1 MNKQFYTIPEVAQ
14 ILGISRIAV
23 FKKVKAGKIKAIK
36 IGEIYAIP
44 REELGIILGETLS
57 GDQKKVLK
65 AGVRKTIRDYSEVL
79 EKLGKE

>member
-1 MNKQFYTIPEVAQ
+1 MDKKFYTIPEVAQ

-23 FKKVKAGKIKAIK
+23 FKKVKADKIKAIK

-44 REELGIILGETLS
+44 REELRIILGETLS
-57 GDQKKVLK
+57 DEQKKVLK